1 MGDHSPGWTVAAY
14 AGLALGI
21 ALSACAT
28 SAPATSVI
36 ASRQGS
42 RLPVPSTPAGSAAA
56 SSVPAS
62 SAPALT
68 PAASSALPF
77 SLPLP
82 AGRDP
87 RAVQYSVSARVPATG
102 TGQLVVTVTNL
113 TDRLIGELVLR
124 WPTSLAA
131 RLSLAPFSPSMQRI
145 ADGGPPLVQPWTKW
159 VEGPGEGGEPAGTT
173 SLGWGPLLPRSTLVV
188 TLVAT
193 RGEAGPVAF
202 DLQLLTGEAILTG
215 ADGNLAR
222 TRVQV
227 P

>member
-1 MGDHSPGWTVAAY
+1 MDGRGVCRSGAGDRAERLRH
-14 AGLALGI
+14 LGTRDFGHR
-21 ALSACAT
+21 LSAGVW
-28 SAPATSVI
+28 SARPFDTGGERGDVLRARV
-36 ASRQGS
+36 
-42 RLPVPSTPAGSAAA
+42 L
-56 SSVPAS
+56 
-62 SAPALT
+62 

-77 SLPLP
+77 SLRLP

-87 RAVQYSVSARVPATG
+87 RAVEYSVSARVPATG

-193 RGEAGPVAF
+193 RGVAGPVAF